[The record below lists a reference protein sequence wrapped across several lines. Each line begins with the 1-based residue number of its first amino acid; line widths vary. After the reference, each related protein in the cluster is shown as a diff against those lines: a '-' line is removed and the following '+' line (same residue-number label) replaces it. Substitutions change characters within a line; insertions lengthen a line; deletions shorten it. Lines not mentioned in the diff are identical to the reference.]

1 MTAVAQKLLKKKM
14 YGYMSVLNF
23 KNFKLRT
30 IRINGWESE
39 YALKRLEII

>member
-1 MTAVAQKLLKKKM
+1 MAAVAQKLLKKKM

-23 KNFKLRT
+23 KNFKLRAIT
-30 IRINGWESE
+30 NNGWESE